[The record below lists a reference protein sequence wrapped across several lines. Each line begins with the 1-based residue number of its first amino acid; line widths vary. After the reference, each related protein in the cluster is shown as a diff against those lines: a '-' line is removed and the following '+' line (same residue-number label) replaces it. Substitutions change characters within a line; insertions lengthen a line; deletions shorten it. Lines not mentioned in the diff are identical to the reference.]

1 VEVEGV
7 ADDSRGATEEGMAE
21 ESASMGLTMSIE
33 HDLEVDLVAV
43 WSDSHMPH
51 DVTV

>member
-1 VEVEGV
+1 V

-21 ESASMGLTMSIE
+21 ESASMGLTMSMI
-33 HDLEVDLVAV
+33 LKWTWLFLCI